1 MPTISFRADDEFAQ
15 YLDDRCTQTGLS
27 KSDLIKRLVVDG
39 IVTDSSASRAQ
50 ERELIYHLNRIGN
63 NLNQI
68 AKYCNSKK
76 LVDKLVLDQLIEIE
90 RLVNGSSNFS

>member
-1 MPTISFRADDEFAQ
+1 MPTISFRADEEFAQ
-15 YLDDRCTQTGLS
+15 YLDDRCRQTGLS

-39 IVTDSSASRAQ
+39 IVTDSSANRAQ

-68 AKYCNSKK
+68 AKVCNSKK
-76 LVDKLVLDQLIEIE
+76 EIDKQVLSTLAEIE
-90 RLVNGSSNFS
+90 RVLDGLSNLS